1 MDQTRSTLL
10 LRIRD
15 PADQRAW
22 AEFVALYQ
30 PLLTAYV
37 RKRGLSEED
46 ARDVVQDV
54 FARLVKSLPEF
65 ELARHRGRFRSWL
78 WQVCRSALCD
88 WARRRRRQSRAED
101 LWLKRLSES
110 SGASGSDSDAEWL
123 RLHRRRIV
131 SFALE
136 QVKARSQATS
146 WACFEGHL
154 LRAQAQRPGRAR
166 FRSFG
171 QRGQHQ
177 FVADTGP
184 DQEILRRASGGPGGW
199 PREIARKTMSL

>member
-10 LRIRD
+10 FRVRNQSD
-15 PADQRAW
+15 AKAW
-22 AEFVALYQ
+22 GEFVALYQ

-46 ARDVVQDV
+46 SRDVVQDV

-65 ELARHRGRFRSWL
+65 ELARHRGRFRTWL

-88 WARRRRRQSRAED
+88 WARRRRRRSRAED
-101 LWLKRLSES
+101 AWLKRLSDS
-110 SGASGSDSDAEWL
+110 PASGQNDSDVEWV

-136 QVKARSQATS
+136 QVKARIQATT
-146 WACFEGHL
+146 WACFERHL
-154 LRAQAQRPGRAR
+154 LERKPSVVVARDLGLSANAVNINSSRILDRIRRYCAEHLEELADGGEKLPGAR
-166 FRSFG
+166 
-171 QRGQHQ
+171 
-177 FVADTGP
+177 
-184 DQEILRRASGGPGGW
+184 
-199 PREIARKTMSL
+199 